1 MKTRTRILALAG
13 STRAGSWNHLLI
25 ENAAAGAR
33 RAGAEVTVVRLRD
46 YPLPLFDED
55 LEAAGGLPE
64 PGRRLRTL
72 FAVHDGLLLAS
83 PEYNGSV
90 TAVLKN
96 TLDWLSRGHG
106 GEPPLSVFKG
116 RTAALLSASPG
127 GLGGLRGLVHARAI
141 LGNLGLLVLPEQLA
155 LPAAHEA
162 FDAAGRLRDRRRQA
176 EAEALGARLAE
187 VTARLGTGPM
197 AAAA

>member
-13 STRAGSWNHLLI
+13 STRAGSWNHLLL

-64 PGRRLRTL
+64 PGRRLRAL
-72 FAVHDGLLLAS
+72 FAAHDGLLLAS

-106 GEPPLSVFKG
+106 GAAPLSLFRGKS
-116 RTAALLSASPG
+116 AALLSASPG
-127 GLGGLRGLVHARAI
+127 GLGGMRGLVHARAI

-162 FDAAGRLRDRRRQA
+162 FDATGRLRDGRRQA

-187 VTARLGTGPM
+187 ITARLARDPLAT
-197 AAAA
+197 AA

>member
-13 STRAGSWNHLLI
+13 STRAGSWNHLLL

-33 RAGAEVTVVRLRD
+33 RAGAKVTVVRLRD

-64 PGRRLRTL
+64 PGHRLRTL

-106 GEPPLSVFKG
+106 DAVPLSLFRGKS
-116 RTAALLSASPG
+116 AALLSASPG

-197 AAAA
+197 ATAA